1 MVACDVILMRTCH
14 NCDAPIS
21 ANFVR
26 VFGDNDG
33 TLEGCIHCLSSS
45 ELTGTDAGRDAP
57 SLQY

>member
-1 MVACDVILMRTCH
+1 MPMRTCH